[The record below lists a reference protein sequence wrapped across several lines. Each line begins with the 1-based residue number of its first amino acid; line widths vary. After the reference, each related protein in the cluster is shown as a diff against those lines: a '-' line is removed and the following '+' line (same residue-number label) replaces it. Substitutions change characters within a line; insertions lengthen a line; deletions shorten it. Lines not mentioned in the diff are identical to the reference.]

1 MTHWAVR
8 RGTLVLLA
16 AGVICALVPG
26 IPAALRAVFTLPLVA
41 LFPGLAVM
49 EAVSPGRPRFPER
62 LLLGVALS
70 FAIAMLGA
78 LLLHW
83 SGLPVDAGAW
93 AGLLAG
99 VTIVAGAA
107 AAGGGN
113 RLTAATLFP
122 RVGWGRTAVLAMVA
136 LAVTAGALAL
146 ARSPLRAEGV
156 QGYTALWVLP
166 PREGSKAVRIG
177 VRSAEVQPVHYR
189 LAVRRSGRVRFER
202 TIRLSPGEV
211 WRQGIRMR
219 EKGSGSGRVE
229 ALLYKQGRSSPY
241 RRVDLALPNRG
252 GRSSSGGRSS

>member
-83 SGLPVDAGAW
+83 SGLP
-93 AGLLAG
+93 
-99 VTIVAGAA
+99 
-107 AAGGGN
+107 
-113 RLTAATLFP
+113 
-122 RVGWGRTAVLAMVA
+122 
-136 LAVTAGALAL
+136 VTAGALAL